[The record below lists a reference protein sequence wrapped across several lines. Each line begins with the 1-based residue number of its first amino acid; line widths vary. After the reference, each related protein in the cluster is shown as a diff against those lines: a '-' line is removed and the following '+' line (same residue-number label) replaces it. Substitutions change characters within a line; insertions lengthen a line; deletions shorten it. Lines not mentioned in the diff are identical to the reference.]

1 MRSKGSTLI
10 YNMILAIETSSNVCG
25 ISLVEN
31 GKIITDLDEP
41 CHREHNERLPLL
53 VQSMLKNNTNHM
65 DHIKAIAINIGP
77 GSFTGLRIGLGFAK
91 GIAYSKEIPIIPVP
105 SMLALA
111 FSLRKYSP
119 QNGIMSSHADKVF
132 YQNFK
137 WENSLPIEMSPPES
151 GILSDYI
158 NRLKN
163 GFQSNCA
170 DLIRSN
176 IKVKEALPSAKNIG
190 LLASIFSDKW
200 KVKKPFDLA
209 PNYVNDF
216 KV

>member
-1 MRSKGSTLI
+1 
-10 YNMILAIETSSNVCG
+10 MILAIETSSNVCG

-31 GKIITDLDEP
+31 GKIISDLDEP

-65 DHIKAIAINIGP
+65 DHIEAIAINIGP

-119 QNGIMSSHADKVF
+119 VSYTHLRAH
-132 YQNFK
+132 
-137 WENSLPIEMSPPES
+137 ET
-151 GILSDYI
+151 
-158 NRLKN
+158 
-163 GFQSNCA
+163 
-170 DLIRSN
+170 
-176 IKVKEALPSAKNIG
+176 
-190 LLASIFSDKW
+190 
-200 KVKKPFDLA
+200 
-209 PNYVNDF
+209 
-216 KV
+216 

>member
-1 MRSKGSTLI
+1 
-10 YNMILAIETSSNVCG
+10 MILAIETSSNVCG

-31 GKIITDLDEP
+31 GKIISDLDEP
-41 CHREHNERLPLL
+41 CHRKHNERLPLL

-65 DHIKAIAINIGP
+65 DHIEAIAINIGP

-111 FSLRKYSP
+111 FSLRKYLP

-137 WENSLPIEMSPPES
+137 WKNSLPIETSPPEF
-151 GILSDYI
+151 GTISDYI

-170 DLIRSN
+170 DMIRKD
-176 IKVKEALPSAKNIG
+176 IEVREALPSAKNIG
-190 LLASIFSDKW
+190 LLASIFNDKW

-209 PNYVNDF
+209 PNYVDGF

>member
-1 MRSKGSTLI
+1 MTLI
-10 YNMILAIETSSNVCG
+10 YSMILAIETSSNVCG

-31 GKIITDLDEP
+31 GKIISNLDEP
-41 CHREHNERLPLL
+41 CHRKHNERLPLL
-53 VQSMLKNNTNHM
+53 VKSMLKNKANRM
-65 DHIKAIAINIGP
+65 DYIKAIAINIGP

-132 YQNFK
+132 YQTFK
-137 WENSLPIEMSPPES
+137 WEDSLPIETSPPES
-151 GILSDYI
+151 GTFSNYI
-158 NRLKN
+158 KSLKN
-163 GFQSNCA
+163 GFQSNCSDMIPGDIA
-170 DLIRSN
+170 LR
-176 IKVKEALPSAKNIG
+176 EALPSAKNIG
-190 LLASIFSDKW
+190 LLASIFNDKW
-200 KVKKPFDLA
+200 RVKKPFDLA
-209 PNYVNDF
+209 PNYVDGF